1 MLALDAST
9 LDTIAPL
16 ALYTAI
22 GATSSLSTLI
32 TPSAPYTLTLLVST
46 PSTPVSMLPTVADFA
61 VSSRIVPLLTTIPS
75 NTYQPD
81 FVIF

>member
-32 TPSAPYTLTLLVST
+32 TPSAPYTLTLLAST
-46 PSTPVSMLPTVADFA
+46 PSTPVA
-61 VSSRIVPLLTTIPS
+61 VSTAVA
-75 NTYQPD
+75 
-81 FVIF
+81 